1 MKLCQIKGPYIQLNQ
16 LLKLE
21 DLASTGGQARAMI
34 EEGQVKVNGEVTYV
48 IRKKLYQGDTVEA
61 NGQTLRWR

>member
-1 MKLCQIKGPYIQLNQ
+1 
-16 LLKLE
+16 
-21 DLASTGGQARAMI
+21 MI

-61 NGQTLRWR
+61 NGQTLKVEIEEE